1 MKARVTT
8 FDGNEAMSDRIVD
21 YTDSAHRSWLHKHIT
36 WAINNG
42 KSIEIDPVS
51 E

>member
-8 FDGNEAMSDRIVD
+8 FDGDEEMSEREVD

-42 KSIEIDPVS
+42 MTLEIEPIK
-51 E
+51 